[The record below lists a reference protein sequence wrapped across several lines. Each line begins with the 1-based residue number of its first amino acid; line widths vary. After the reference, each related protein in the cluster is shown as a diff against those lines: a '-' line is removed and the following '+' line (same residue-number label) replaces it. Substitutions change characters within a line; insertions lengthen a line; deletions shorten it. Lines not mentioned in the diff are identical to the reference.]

1 MKSLEKRLSKLNS
14 IDVKN
19 FHKIV
24 SRLYKKMDFEISD
37 STIVDERN
45 VTSLLIKNGEFGEKT
60 RYFVHVFRKDSEI
73 TVEDLKNA
81 FRRDIPPDVN
91 KIVFATA
98 STFSQEAREYAKKQG
113 IDLKDGIAFYELLK
127 KYGIFRSR
135 EKEKESH
142 PPAVRGEMALKKVE
156 LDDHLERAR
165 VLVENKKYVEALK
178 EINEVVKHEPEHLEA
193 QMMRCEILY
202 HLGQMNEAYEF
213 SNILQKKYPENP
225 KLMLL
230 QAKILR
236 TMGRNESALT
246 FVEKLLSK
254 EPLHSGA
261 LIEKGTIHKELNEL
275 EKAVECYN
283 KAIMNEPNNW
293 NAWYL
298 KGITLALLGRF
309 EESVRSFAEALLI
322 KPDNLE
328 ILKAKRDVL
337 LKLKEREDANN
348 RRKFYAV
355 FRRGINDIF
364 DVFYTNKEH
373 LEAKWK
379 LYSHLDKGELSFTP
393 HYITFFGGH
402 YQIEIGTTF
411 ELSRVRDNINKDI
424 IWKEV
429 TYTDKNGEKKTAYFA
444 EEKKFLARNRG
455 AQKDLYSA
463 FQNWLRLK
471 KEEST
476 EIRDRLNAV
485 NKKIAEMEERER
497 ELEKER
503 ERELERLLE
512 EEEKKRKEEK
522 EKEKK
527 REKKKKTKV
536 KRCPKCKKG
545 KILVPINPDK
555 PLVVECDICHKKYA
569 VKPKLS
575 PEKD

>member
-1 MKSLEKRLSKLNS
+1 ME
-14 IDVKN
+14 
-19 FHKIV
+19 
-24 SRLYKKMDFEISD
+24 
-37 STIVDERN
+37 
-45 VTSLLIKNGEFGEKT
+45 
-60 RYFVHVFRKDSEI
+60 
-73 TVEDLKNA
+73 
-81 FRRDIPPDVN
+81 
-91 KIVFATA
+91 
-98 STFSQEAREYAKKQG
+98 
-113 IDLKDGIAFYELLK
+113 
-127 KYGIFRSR
+127 
-135 EKEKESH
+135 
-142 PPAVRGEMALKKVE
+142 
-156 LDDHLERAR
+156 
-165 VLVENKKYVEALK
+165 
-178 EINEVVKHEPEHLEA
+178 
-193 QMMRCEILY
+193 
-202 HLGQMNEAYEF
+202 
-213 SNILQKKYPENP
+213 
-225 KLMLL
+225 
-230 QAKILR
+230 
-236 TMGRNESALT
+236 
-246 FVEKLLSK
+246 
-254 EPLHSGA
+254 
-261 LIEKGTIHKELNEL
+261 
-275 EKAVECYN
+275 
-283 KAIMNEPNNW
+283 
-293 NAWYL
+293 
-298 KGITLALLGRF
+298 
-309 EESVRSFAEALLI
+309 
-322 KPDNLE
+322 
-328 ILKAKRDVL
+328 
-337 LKLKEREDANN
+337 EREDANN

-527 REKKKKTKV
+527 REKKK
-536 KRCPKCKKG
+536 RQRLKG
-545 KILVPINPDK
+545 AQNVRRGKSWFPSIQINP
-555 PLVVECDICHKKYA
+555 L
-569 VKPKLS
+569 
-575 PEKD
+575 